1 MKILFGNISPIKSKN
16 LCGNK
21 MSVPSYSPAMTGKDS
36 FRTLRNDPQINVFR
50 YDGFPTPD
58 FSLLDR
64 FEDTVSP
71 EIIQKAKD
79 SIILKILFDVFTEKN
94 FLAVFRKADRSYR
107 IESLASQIA
116 QDNDKIYQDVL
127 LQIYKKAN
135 CKSTREFGEALAL
148 SCASNVKKVF
158 GESYH
163 IVNFFEIYGQLSDKE
178 NFKKY
183 PELLLCLNTSLEDRE
198 NPQDD
203 ISYDKYCQ
211 FFDKFGIKDLPHFIK
226 TFDYL
231 KPEFNGFETKVDVV
245 SAIQHV
251 ESTNSKKL
259 DLLTPLIKDSKN
271 SKNLKSPEQVYLA
284 IPDIVDYLYE
294 KNDGESLS
302 ALHNYIDMAVGHSK
316 FSSKVISSIQP
327 NFNNFSL
334 PEDKIRFYKLLNQ
347 NNVSISD
354 FNKIFSNPIIDDY
367 EPMSLIYNKQ
377 SIISSLSENDKK
389 NQHSI
394 NDVYLN
400 FADVLNVAYE
410 SENTSSDLLFKTYD
424 VIKKCKFK
432 NSQDLLNYYNQVN
445 SPNPRVKNITSDNL
459 VEFID
464 LMKFVEKSEFSD
476 AKKFR
481 KVRLDSLRQLRNEY
495 NRAKEPIETF
505 LLNFSNNLFLNE
517 TTFSIFDKYK
527 SEFIGASEEDI
538 TSKLSELDRF
548 NIKNAEENYQK
559 NLEMDKFKEFFPSRK
574 DLINFVIK
582 NEISFNNSEDE
593 AKYKE
598 NCRSILYSIYIT
610 GKGSERFENISKL
623 SDSKFLINSKN
634 TLPNLLNLNLSTQD
648 KAKAI
653 NTFVN
658 KNVKN
663 YASFEAFVN
672 KYEVDNNSF
681 MKLVDFISNLPEDV
695 SFEDVLPK
703 LEKVEKLLKT
713 TNYPI
718 TLNADNIGNLNY
730 DDLQNS
736 YPHEKI
742 LPDRIKI
749 LNKLVGIGPQENP
762 IVKLP
767 KSNMTDFYTNK
778 YKIAA
783 EIFQIREHSDN
794 YPKLVNLLYGGG
806 FENHSV
812 LNNLY
817 DYSSYIP
824 NSFVDFVKKMGVLNG
839 KEYNMSLHAKLR
851 IIERFLMDDIHSI
864 EDFQSPKTTKE
875 LKKILK
881 SIYLQKPIDIEGS
894 SEGERLVLDSLYKN
908 TVLENIFSKDGV
920 LITSVEK
927 SHY

>member
-1 MKILFGNISPIKSKN
+1 MKISFNKISNIKVNNIATTMISFRSADLPNDMLVKNSHIEESSADNETAGNLIGTESSGFNLQDFVNEICQRVQQEFYVSTSLDNLSSKSIIDDFKFRKAKMPVAKYLDLVMTKQSAKENHLQMFNLGNIKTCADLARFLELYHQNQVK
-16 LCGNK
+16 
-21 MSVPSYSPAMTGKDS
+21 
-36 FRTLRNDPQINVFR
+36 NVFR
-50 YDGFPTPD
+50 Y
-58 FSLLDR
+58 SL
-64 FEDTVSP
+64 
-71 EIIQKAKD
+71 
-79 SIILKILFDVFTEKN
+79 TE
-94 FLAVFRKADRSYR
+94 L
-107 IESLASQIA
+107 
-116 QDNDKIYQDVL
+116 
-127 LQIYKKAN
+127 
-135 CKSTREFGEALAL
+135 
-148 SCASNVKKVF
+148 
-158 GESYH
+158 
-163 IVNFFEIYGQLSDKE
+163 FEIYGKLNDKD
-178 NFKKY
+178 NVKKY
-183 PELLLCLNTSLEDRE
+183 PELLLALIHSSNDDE
-198 NPQDD
+198 NVQNDNV
-203 ISYDKYCQ
+203 YEKYCQ
-211 FFDKFGIKDLPHFIK
+211 FFDKLGIKDLPNFIK

-231 KPEFNGFETKVDVV
+231 KPEFNSFETNFDVV
-245 SAIQHV
+245 SAIKHV
-251 ESTNSKKL
+251 ESTNSKKT
-259 DLLTPLIKDSKN
+259 DLLKPIIENFKN
-271 SKNLKSPEQVYLA
+271 NKNLKSPEQVYFS

-294 KNDGESLS
+294 KNNGENLGE
-302 ALHNYIDMAVGHSK
+302 LQNYIDMAVSHSK
-316 FSSKVISSIQP
+316 FSSKIMSVIQSD
-327 NFNNFSL
+327 FNKFSL
-334 PEDKIRFYKLLNQ
+334 PEDKIRFYKLLKQ

-354 FNKIFSNPIIDDY
+354 FNKIFSNTILSDY

-377 SIISSLSENDKK
+377 SIVNSLSENDKK
-389 NQHSI
+389 YQHTI
-394 NDVYLN
+394 NDIYLN

-410 SENTSSDLLFKTYD
+410 SENSSSNLLFETYD

-559 NLEMDKFKEFFPSRK
+559 NLEMDKFKEFFSSRK

-582 NEISFNNSEDE
+582 NEISFNNSQDE

-718 TLNADNIGNLNY
+718 TLNADNIGNLTY

-749 LNKLVGIGPQENP
+749 LNKLVGLGPQENP

-794 YPKLVNLLYGGG
+794 YPKLVKLLYDG
-806 FENHSV
+806 ELEKDSV
-812 LNNLY
+812 LANIHNY
-817 DYSSYIP
+817 ISYIP
-824 NSFVDFVKKMGVLNG
+824 NEFVDFVKKMNVLNG
-839 KEYNMSLHAKLR
+839 KEYNMTLHSKLR
-851 IIERFLMDDIHSI
+851 IIERFLMDDIHSM
-864 EDFQSPKTTKE
+864 EDFNSPNVKKE

-881 SIYLQKPIDIEGS
+881 SIYLQKPIDMES
-894 SEGERLVLDSLYKN
+894 SSDDERLILDSLYKN
-908 TVLENIFSKDGV
+908 TVLENIFSKDGI